1 MAVYSASDPGLT
13 SLEQGVIE
21 GENPVC
27 GWVSARTNTVQR
39 VVLLGIAA
47 QSGR

>member
-1 MAVYSASDPGLT
+1 MAVYSASGPGL
-13 SLEQGVIE
+13 SPLEQGDIE
-21 GENPVC
+21 GEIPVY
-27 GWVSARTNTVQR
+27 GWVPARTNTVQR